1 MKKSIRKIYCD
12 TSIFGGVFDEE
23 FKVTSDKF
31 FALVKIGLFDLV
43 VSPLVDE
50 EIHDKNT
57 PQQVIDFYDKI
68 LPITEAIKITKEA
81 ITLQE
86 AYIKEKILTPK
97 WEDDAL
103 HVALA
108 TVYECDMIV
117 SWNFT
122 HIVNFQKIPL
132 YNAVNILHGYKTIE
146 IYSPSE
152 VVEIDER

>member
-1 MKKSIRKIYCD
+1 MKKAIRKIYCD
-12 TSIFGGVFDEE
+12 TSVFGGIFDEE
-23 FKVTSDKF
+23 FKVTSKIF
-31 FALVKIGLFDLV
+31 FNLVRIGLFDLV
-43 VSPLVDE
+43 VSPVVDE
-50 EIHDKNT
+50 EIHDEDT
-57 PQQVIDFYDKI
+57 PQQVIDFYDNI
-68 LPITEAIKITKEA
+68 LPITEVIKITKEA

-86 AYIKEKILTPK
+86 AYLKEKILTPK

-108 TVYECDMIV
+108 TVYKCDMIV

-132 YNAVNILHGYKTIE
+132 YNAVNVLNGYKTIE

-152 VVEIDER
+152 VVEIDEK